1 MVLTVYYSVQSP
13 RPGPCQAPAA
23 PPNTPLTKVDNEA
36 LAKVRSQAE
45 KYKPKT
51 PSGLRTA
58 SRFSSSPMVSSPDVA
73 STNHIGSE
81 KPVAE
86 NPRTDKENALEKSFV
101 SAAQAAEKFGDDQF
115 ARDAEW
121 LYENCPSGDLSKL
134 AWPQKRSLVEGLGVD
149 PAAEKI
155 LNEVWDDSELEVGYS
170 AFYRGME
177 EFAAALV

>member
-1 MVLTVYYSVQSP
+1 MQLSRSGP
-13 RPGPCQAPAA
+13 RQAPPA
-23 PPNTPLTKVDNEA
+23 PPSTPTAKVDNDA

-58 SRFSSSPMVSSPDVA
+58 SRYSSSPMVSSPDIVPPT
-73 STNHIGSE
+73 SIESE
-81 KPVAE
+81 KPVTEELRA
-86 NPRTDKENALEKSFV
+86 DKNNALEKSPV
-101 SAAQAAEKFGDDQF
+101 SATQTAEKFGDDQF

-134 AWPQKRSLVEGLGVD
+134 SWPQKRSLVEGLGID

-155 LNEVWDDSELEVGYS
+155 LDEVWDESELEIGYS
-170 AFYRGME
+170 SFRRGME